1 MFDENFYQNYPW
13 IIDSILIFRS
23 LTKILIDIYMSK
35 QFIRSF
41 FFFVDKKRQKF
52 KLSVLTCFNKT
63 IIFITMFL
71 WAINALNTLS
81 VVIVWSFY

>member
-63 IIFITMFL
+63 IISITMFL